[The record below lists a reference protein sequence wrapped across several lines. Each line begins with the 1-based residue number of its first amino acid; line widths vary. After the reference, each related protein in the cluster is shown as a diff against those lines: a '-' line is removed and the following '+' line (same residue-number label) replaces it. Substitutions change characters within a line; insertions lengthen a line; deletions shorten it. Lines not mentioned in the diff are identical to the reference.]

1 MKPSD
6 GYVAIWQ
13 GVGQNIGPLR
23 LSHVYQ
29 VSEIPVSQLPSYVQ
43 DVVSAGTPL
52 GSLADATTRVETLRT
67 SATEC
72 RDQAAQG
79 VPCGQ
84 NPVIVPTPT
93 TSATSSGPTDTA
105 TLTGAAATTLQI
117 TPNVSITTRQTP

>member
-1 MKPSD
+1 MCGRGAK
-6 GYVAIWQ
+6 GEF
-13 GVGQNIGPLR
+13 
-23 LSHVYQ
+23 
-29 VSEIPVSQLPSYVQ
+29 EIPLSQLPTYVQ

-67 SATEC
+67 SAMDC

-84 NPVIVPTPT
+84 NPVIVPSPT
-93 TSATSSGPTDTA
+93 TSGTATTSGGLPTDTA
-105 TLTGAAATTLQI
+105 TLPGAGTALPV